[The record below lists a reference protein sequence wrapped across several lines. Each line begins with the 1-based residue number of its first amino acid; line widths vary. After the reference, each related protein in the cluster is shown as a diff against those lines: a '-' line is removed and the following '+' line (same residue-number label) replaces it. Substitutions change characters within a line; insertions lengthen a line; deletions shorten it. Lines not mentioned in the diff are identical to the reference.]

1 MTGETAKKISNK
13 IIAVIGVFFSLYTI
27 IVLNFYP
34 RPAMAFRSTH
44 LLMILLLVFLI
55 NPVFKKAKTE
65 AETLSKGKIIL
76 NNCINILLIAASAAS
91 MIYSYFNLE
100 DIYYKSGIFTS
111 TLDIVMGFLAIF
123 CVLEATRRTNGLALP
138 IIGVVFIL
146 YAFFGQHIPGMLGH
160 QGYDVKRIITTL
172 YTYDGLF
179 GTALDTAAT
188 FVVMFIIFAAFLE
201 KTGAASA
208 FFDLSSSVAGAAR
221 GGPAKVAVIACA
233 LFGTISGSAVA
244 AVAACGAIIIP
255 LMLKMNYD
263 KTLAAASVS
272 AASIGGQI
280 MPPVMAA
287 GAFLMA
293 EYLGMKYSEV
303 ALAAVIPALMYFF
316 TIWISI
322 DAIAAKNGL
331 NGLNKDELPQLKEVL
346 KKDWLLFAPLVLL
359 IILLVLVGY
368 SAIKSAFFSMIACI
382 VVCMFKKETRM
393 SVKSIFETLI
403 ASARGA
409 ASTAIACACAGIV
422 IGCIGLTGLG
432 LKLSSV
438 IISFSQ
444 GNILPALILSM
455 LTAILFGMGLPTTVS
470 YILCANVL
478 APVLT
483 TMGIAPLAA
492 HMFIFYFACLS
503 GITPPVA
510 LAAYTGAGIAGSKA
524 IPTAAKGCGLAIVS
538 FFVPYMFVYNNAFLM
553 QGSILEIL
561 WALACGIIMCFAMT
575 ATVQGYMLRSLNV
588 PERLVFLACSVFM
601 FLQNKIF
608 DVIGIAIFAAMIVFL
623 KMYKKNNRPLAAAD
637 Q

>member
-1 MTGETAKKISNK
+1 MIGNISKKISGK
-13 IIAVIGVFFSLYTI
+13 LIAVIGVLFSLYHI
-27 IVLNFYP
+27 VVLNFLP

-44 LLMILLLVFLI
+44 LLLILLLVYLI
-55 NPVFKKAKTE
+55 YPFFKRDKVKDAPTWKRVV
-65 AETLSKGKIIL
+65 
-76 NNCINILLIAASAAS
+76 NDCINVIFIAASVTCMVYAYFHLET
-91 MIYSYFNLE
+91 ILYS
-100 DIYYKSGIFTS
+100 SGIFT
-111 TLDIVMGFLAIF
+111 TKTDIVMGIIAII

-138 IIGVVFIL
+138 IIGLVFVA
-146 YAFFGQHIPGMLGH
+146 YAFFGNHIPGMLGH
-160 QGYDVKRIITTL
+160 QGYNIKRIITAL
-172 YTYDGLF
+172 FTYDGIF

-188 FVVMFIIFAAFLE
+188 FVVMFVIFAAFLE
-201 KTGAASA
+201 KTGAGAA
-208 FFDLSSSVAGAAR
+208 FFDLASSIAGAQR

-263 KTLAAASVS
+263 KTMSAASVS
-272 AASIGGQI
+272 AAAIGGQI

-293 EYLGMKYSEV
+293 EYLGMKYV
-303 ALAAVIPALMYFF
+303 AIAKAAVIPAVMYFF
-316 TIWISI
+316 TIWISV

-331 NGLNKDELPQLKEVL
+331 NGLNKDELPKLKAVL
-346 KKDWLLFAPLVLL
+346 KKDWPLFIPLVLL
-359 IILLVLVGY
+359 IVLLTIVGF
-368 SAIKSAFFSMIACI
+368 SAIKSAFFAMLACV

-393 SVKSIFETLI
+393 SVQSIFQTLI
-403 ASARGA
+403 SSARGA
-409 ASTAIACACAGIV
+409 ASTAAACACAGIV

-432 LKLSSV
+432 LKISSV
-438 IISFSQ
+438 IISFSH
-444 GNILPALILSM
+444 GNVLPALILSM

-483 TMGIAPLAA
+483 SMGILPLAA

-524 IPTAAKGCGLAIVS
+524 IPTATLGCKLAIVA

-553 QGSILEIL
+553 EGSIAPIL
-561 WALACGIIMCFAMT
+561 WAVFCGIVMCYGMT
-575 ATVQGYMLRSLNV
+575 AAIQGHLIRGLNPVLRVLFFASAV
-588 PERLVFLACSVFM
+588 CM
-601 FLQNKIF
+601 FLQSIVL
-608 DVIGIAIFAAMIVFL
+608 DVIGIVVFAALIAYLFL
-623 KMYKKNNRPLAAAD
+623 QKRKENTAATPA
-637 Q
+637 